1 MRASPVLLAALL
13 APLLTV
19 AAAEGGLAHH
29 SISNLYETGRSQSV
43 SGRLTLV
50 EIENPHS
57 RFELMA
63 RDGVLWKI
71 ESRGVAGMTQ
81 RGFDRQAFKV
91 GAEVT
96 VDGAPARDGSRSLWL
111 NRISTRGRIFE
122 TRQRF

>member
-1 MRASPVLLAALL
+1 MRSAPILLAPVLLAIGL
-13 APLLTV
+13 AVP
-19 AAAEGGLAHH
+19 EGGLAHH
-29 SISNLYETGRSQSV
+29 SVSNLYDTGRTQAV

-63 RDGVLWKI
+63 KDGVLWKI

-81 RGFDRQAFKV
+81 RGFDKATFKV
-91 GAEVT
+91 GAEVR
-96 VDGAPARDGSRSLWL
+96 VDGAPARDGSKSLWL